1 MPNTPPANGGDDQS
15 KWHVSNAELAATG
28 VAESRWNEMSSNEKI
43 VHATKKTLKVL
54 LLLFF
59 IFGFICT
66 LSLLG
71 VAFKLIGGKGLGSAI
86 KHSGFLHNP
95 IAASIVGMVISMALQ
110 NTTTFMSV
118 LVSMVAGRLL
128 TVHEAIPFMIG
139 TEIGGSV
146 LNVLVSMA
154 QSGDRDQFRRA
165 FAAAT
170 MNDVFNLLN
179 YIVILPLEITTGL
192 IERTSGFLVR
202 PLSHARNARLR
213 TLEAITTPLLQLVI
227 QIDSDAITRV
237 AAQAGNATAVA
248 LLDRPTFIRRC
259 VNVTTGAEIPDC
271 PYAHLFA
278 YSAWS
283 DVVIGVLLLVVSIG
297 TLLGCLIGIIR
308 VMKSLLAGSLAVFV
322 RKMMDYNCPFP
333 FRFLTGYLIMLIG
346 ALIVGIVSD
355 STKLLS
361 TFLLFDSIGERLPLD
376 VDPVGRPGD
385 RSVGPPLLAVRAN
398 IGTTSTATLSALSSD
413 PSQLQETMQ
422 MALCQTLY
430 NCLGMLLFYPI
441 PFMRQIPIS
450 IAMKLG
456 NTTAKHRWFSICYT
470 VVVFVLMPAFLV
482 GLSLLP
488 ELVMFSVLAVSCT
501 FIVLVIGIN
510 WLQSSYPKV
519 LPERLRSWSFLP
531 AWLHSLSP
539 YDPAMQWLGEKLPC
553 CPRRFFAA
561 APTAESNDSISLST
575 LDKPTA

>member
-1 MPNTPPANGGDDQS
+1 MPSSPPVNGEDEQS

-28 VAESRWNEMSSNEKI
+28 VAESRWNEMSRNEKI

-95 IAASIVGMVISMALQ
+95 IAASIVGMVISMLLQ

-146 LNVLVSMA
+146 LN
-154 QSGDRDQFRRA
+154 
-165 FAAAT
+165 

-259 VNVTTGAEIPDC
+259 VNLKNGAEIPDC

-278 YSAWS
+278 YSTWS

-322 RKMMDYNCPFP
+322 RRMMAYDCPFP

-355 STKLLS
+355 NPPIRTQLSFVSIQSANVFRSTLIPLAG
-361 TFLLFDSIGERLPLD
+361 LGIVPLD
-376 VDPVGRPGD
+376 RLYSLFVG
-385 RSVGPPLLAVRAN
+385 AN

-488 ELVMFSVLAVSCT
+488 ELVMFSVLGVVCT
-501 FIVLVIGIN
+501 LIVLVIGIN
-510 WLQSSYPKV
+510 WLQSSFPKV
-519 LPERLRSWSFLP
+519 LPETLRSWSILP
-531 AWLHSLSP
+531 AWLHSLSF
-539 YDPAMQWLGEKLPC
+539 YDPAMQWLSEKLPC

-561 APTAESNDSISLST
+561 APTAQSNHSISLST

>member
-1 MPNTPPANGGDDQS
+1 MPNPPPANGNDDQS

-28 VAESRWNEMSSNEKI
+28 VAESRWNEMSRNEKI

-179 YIVILPLEITTGL
+179 YVVILPLEITTGL

-259 VNVTTGAEIPDC
+259 VNITTEAPIPDC

-278 YSAWS
+278 YSTWS
-283 DVVIGVLLLVVSIG
+283 DVVIGVLLLIVSIG

-346 ALIVGIVSD
+346 ALIVGIVRD
-355 STKLLS
+355 HLDRLS
-361 TFLLFDSIGERLPLD
+361 TFFLFDPIGERLPLD
-376 VDPVGRPGD
+376 LDPAGRAGN
-385 RSVGPPLLAVRAN
+385 RSVGPPLLAFRR
-398 IGTTSTATLSALSSD
+398 
-413 PSQLQETMQ
+413 TMQ

-470 VVVFVLMPAFLV
+470 VVVFLLMPAFLV

-488 ELVMFSVLAVSCT
+488 ELVMFSVVGVVCT
-501 FIVLVIGIN
+501 FV
-510 WLQSSYPKV
+510 SSYAKA

-531 AWLHSLSP
+531 VWLHSLSP

-561 APTAESNDSISLST
+561 AATAESNDSISLST